1 MNLLRS
7 AMTVS
12 GYTMASRVLGYVRDA
27 LSAGMLGTGPVAGA
41 FVVAVRLPN
50 MFRSLFA
57 EGAFNSA
64 FVPLFAKRL
73 EGEGEGAARRFG
85 EEVMSV
91 MVVALTLFV
100 VVAEIA
106 MPLVML
112 VIAPGFAESDAQFD
126 LAVTL
131 SRIGFPYL
139 MFMSLVAFFSGV
151 LNSLGKFSFPAAA
164 PIILNVMQIGTLA
177 TAAWLSWG
185 AEARTA
191 ELLMWS
197 IAISGLLQLIMLA
210 WASYASGM
218 NLRPRMPRLTP
229 GVRRLFRLGIPGTIA
244 AGITQI
250 NLVIGTMIASL
261 IPHAPAW
268 LYYADRV
275 YQLPLGLIG
284 VAMGIVLLPDLSRR
298 LRAGD
303 LVGMRHTQNRA
314 IEMSMLLTLPS
325 TIALVAM
332 PVAIVH
338 MLFEYGNFTAA
349 DTVATSQALAAFGL
363 GLPAYVLIK
372 IFTPTFFANEDTK
385 TPMICAGV
393 AVAVNITGSLASFS
407 FIGHVGIALA
417 TTLSAWVNTLLLAG
431 ILVHRGQFE
440 TDDRLRSKLPRIL
453 VASLVMGAGLIA
465 ALVWP
470 LAGIFVPG
478 VSFLLQLGCFLALV
492 IGGAVIFFGVGQ
504 LIRAFSFGE
513 MKRMMRRP
521 PASPPPEGLASPD
534 I

>member
-1 MNLLRS
+1 MSLLRS

-12 GYTMASRVLGYVRDA
+12 GFTMASRVLGYIRDA

-73 EGEGEGAARRFG
+73 EGGGEAEARRFG

-91 MVVALTLFV
+91 LFTALTAFV
-100 VVAEIA
+100 ILAEIA

-112 VIAPGFAESDAQFD
+112 VIAPGFTEDPDQFD

-151 LNSLGKFSFPAAA
+151 LNSLGRFSFPAAA
-164 PIILNVMQIGTLA
+164 PIILNVMQIATLGI
-177 TAAWLSWG
+177 AAWLGWG
-185 AEARTA
+185 AEPRTA
-191 ELLMWS
+191 QLLMFA
-197 IAISGLLQLIMLA
+197 IMISGLMQLVMLA
-210 WASYASGM
+210 VVCRRAGM
-218 NLRPRMPRLTP
+218 KLKPRLPRLTP
-229 GVRRLFRLGIPGTIA
+229 GVRRLFRLGIPGTLS

-268 LYYADRV
+268 LYFADRI
-275 YQLPLGLIG
+275 YQLPLGMIG

-303 LVGMRHTQNRA
+303 HEGMRQTQNRA
-314 IEMSMLLTLPS
+314 IELSMLLTLPAAA
-325 TIALVAM
+325 ALVAM
-332 PVAIVH
+332 PAPIVH
-338 MLFEYGNFTAA
+338 MLFEYGNFTPE
-349 DTVATSQALAAFGL
+349 DTVQVSRALAIFGL

-385 TPMICAGV
+385 TPMLCAG
-393 AVAVNITGSLASFS
+393 ASVAVNIVGSLSTFT
-407 FIGHVGIALA
+407 FIGHNGIALA
-417 TTLSAWVNTLLLAG
+417 TSLAAWTNTILLLV
-431 ILVHRGQFE
+431 ILLRRAQYQS
-440 TDDRLRSKLPRIL
+440 DSRLRSRLPKIFA
-453 VASLVMGAGLIA
+453 ASLIMGAVLFGAQLWLMPNVFSNGTPFAVRIACFAGLIA
-465 ALVWP
+465 GGCLLFFA
-470 LAGIFVPG
+470 AGQV
-478 VSFLLQLGCFLALV
+478 LGAFRLSE
-492 IGGAVIFFGVGQ
+492 
-504 LIRAFSFGE
+504 IRG
-513 MKRMMRRP
+513 MLRRA
-521 PASPPPEGLASPD
+521 PASQAEQA
-534 I
+534 

>member
-1 MNLLRS
+1 MSLLRS

-27 LSAGMLGTGPVAGA
+27 LSAGMLGTGLVAGA

-57 EGAFNSA
+57 EGAFNAA

-73 EGEGEGAARRFG
+73 EGEGEAGARRFG

-91 MVVALTLFV
+91 LLTALTAFV
-100 VVAEIA
+100 ILAEIA

-112 VIAPGFAESDAQFD
+112 VIAPGFAENDEQFD

-164 PIILNVMQIGTLA
+164 PIILNVMQIITLA
-177 TAAWLSWG
+177 GAAFLGWG
-185 AEARTA
+185 AEPRTA
-191 ELLMWS
+191 ELLMFA
-197 IAISGLLQLIMLA
+197 IMISGLMQLVMLLVVCERA
-210 WASYASGM
+210 GM
-218 NLRPRMPRLTP
+218 KLRPRLPRLTP
-229 GVRRLFRLGIPGTIA
+229 GVRRLVRLGVPGTIS

-261 IPHAPAW
+261 IPHGPAW
-268 LYYADRV
+268 LYYADRI

-303 LVGMRHTQNRA
+303 HTGMRYTQNRA
-314 IEMSMLLTLPS
+314 VELSMLLTLPA
-325 TIALVAM
+325 TVALVAM
-332 PVAIVH
+332 PVPIVH
-338 MLFEYGNFTAA
+338 MLFEYGNFTPH
-349 DTVATSQALAAFGL
+349 DTIEVSEALALFGL

-372 IFTPTFFANEDTK
+372 VFTPTFFANEDTK
-385 TPMICAGV
+385 TPMLCAG
-393 AVAVNITGSLASFS
+393 ASVAVNVVGSLAMFS
-407 FIGHVGIALA
+407 FIGHLGIALA
-417 TTLSAWVNTLLLAG
+417 TSLAAWTNTLLLLV
-431 ILVHRGQFE
+431 ILLRRGQYQA
-440 TDDRLRSKLPRIL
+440 DPRLKARLWRIML
-453 VASLVMGAGLIA
+453 ASLVMGAGILAVLI
-465 ALVWP
+465 WP
-470 LAGIFVPG
+470 LASVFAAGRP
-478 VSFLLQLGCFLALV
+478 FLLQLACFVALV
-492 IGGAVIFFGVGQ
+492 LGGALLFFAAGQ
-504 LIRAFSFGE
+504 ATGAFRLSE
-513 MKRMMRRP
+513 LKAMLRRK
-521 PASPPPEGLASPD
+521 PATAPTAPSD
-534 I
+534 QTI